1 VIFTLNIEH
10 DMLLLDLVGF
20 SFLQHSFIGLD
31 DGVGK
36 VRRNLGFGLADR
48 KRFSS
53 IKKDVCRIA
62 AFELTGNLLGIDSS
76 GDIIV
81 DLVPSFQQLFVQGLF
96 QVVLFIFILDLL
108 LLLLLQLLLLL
119 LLFSPC
125 FDPLFDTSLLSF
137 RLL

>member
-1 VIFTLNIEH
+1 
-10 DMLLLDLVGF
+10 MLLLDLVGF

-53 IKKDVCRIA
+53 IEKDVCRIA
-62 AFELTGNLLGIDSS
+62 ALEFTGNLLGIDSS

-81 DLVPSFQQLFVQGLF
+81 ELRMHLRPDGSARNHGTAFRCRKHKLQTLFREQTTVRPVSSDQK
-96 QVVLFIFILDLL
+96 
-108 LLLLLQLLLLL
+108 
-119 LLFSPC
+119 
-125 FDPLFDTSLLSF
+125 
-137 RLL
+137 